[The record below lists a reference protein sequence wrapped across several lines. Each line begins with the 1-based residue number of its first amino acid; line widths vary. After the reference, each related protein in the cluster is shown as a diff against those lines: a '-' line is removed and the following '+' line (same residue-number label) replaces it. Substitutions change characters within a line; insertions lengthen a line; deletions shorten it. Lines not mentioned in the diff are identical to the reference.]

1 MPDTDPNAPVTED
14 QPEPAAT
21 VDPPTPPRPME
32 AINADVVAAKARHDA
47 ALTEMKNAT
56 GFLGTVVAEYR
67 DAVTW
72 ADEECK
78 KVEAEAGS
86 ILAGA
91 EVWIKGVL

>member
-1 MPDTDPNAPVTED
+1 MSDEIDS
-14 QPEPAAT
+14 PAAETTDTIVVDAT
-21 VDPPTPPRPME
+21 VPVPPPRPLE

-67 DAVTW
+67 AAVTW

-78 KVEAEAGS
+78 KVEAEAGG
-86 ILAGA
+86 ILASA
-91 EVWIKGVL
+91 EVWLKCVL